1 MEGLKEGDLVVTLL
15 KVEKIQA
22 ILGEL
27 KEGMI
32 GVISE
37 SNSKFDKQRVY
48 GVVING
54 KEYYL
59 FEDEIKKLEEE
70 C

>member
-1 MEGLKEGDLVVTLL
+1 MDLKEGDLVVTLT
-15 KVEKIQA
+15 KVESIKTVSA
-22 ILGEL
+22 EL

-32 GVISE
+32 GVICQS
-37 SNSKFDKQRVY
+37 SPSFNHVRVY
-48 GVVING
+48 GVTIDG
-54 KEYYL
+54 QIYYL

>member
-1 MEGLKEGDLVVTLL
+1 MDLKEGDLVVTLA

-22 ILGEL
+22 VVGEL
-27 KEGMI
+27 SEGMI

-37 SNSKFDKQRVY
+37 SEPQFDKQRVY

>member
-1 MEGLKEGDLVVTLL
+1 MELKEGDLVVTLS
-15 KVEKIQA
+15 KVENIQA
-22 ILGEL
+22 VVGL
-27 KEGMI
+27 KEGMV

-37 SNSKFDKQRVY
+37 ASPKFDKQKVY

-59 FEDEIKKLEEE
+59 FEDEIKKLERK

>member
-1 MEGLKEGDLVVTLL
+1 MDLKEGDLIVTLA

-22 ILGEL
+22 VLGEL

-32 GVISE
+32 GVVSE
-37 SNSKFDKQRVY
+37 AEPVFDKQRVY
-48 GVVING
+48 GVIING
-54 KEYYL
+54 KLYYL